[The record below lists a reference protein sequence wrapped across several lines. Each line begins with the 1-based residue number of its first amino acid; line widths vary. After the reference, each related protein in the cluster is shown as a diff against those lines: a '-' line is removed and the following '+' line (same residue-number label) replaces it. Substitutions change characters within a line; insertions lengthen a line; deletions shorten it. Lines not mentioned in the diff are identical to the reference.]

1 MADAK
6 RQKSRQAEVK
16 VKLKEPSMYNVVM
29 LNDDVTTMD
38 FVVEVLKEIFNK
50 DSETAVALM
59 LKVHHEGE
67 AVVAKYTYDIAS
79 TKRRLAIEKART
91 AGFPFQMR
99 LDEA

>member
-59 LKVHHEGE
+59 LKVHHEGGKIHIRYSFYQE
-67 AVVAKYTYDIAS
+67 AAGYRKGQGS
-79 TKRRLAIEKART
+79 RLSVS
-91 AGFPFQMR
+91 
-99 LDEA
+99 DETG